1 MAEIKV
7 PKSHA
12 EKLDA
17 RALKLQQDYQQLRE
31 TGKGAWQSKKA
42 LSRKYKVAMSTV
54 YEMLKRAERL
64 STER

>member
-17 RALKLQQDYQQLRE
+17 RALKLRKDYEQLME
-31 TGKGAWQSKKA
+31 AGKGAWQSKQA
-42 LSRKYKVAMSTV
+42 LRKKYKIAMSTV
-54 YEMLKRAERL
+54 YEALKRAERL

>member
-17 RALKLQQDYQQLRE
+17 RALKLQQDYQQLRG
-31 TGKGAWQSKKA
+31 TGKGAWQSKQA
-42 LSRKYKVAMSTV
+42 LRKKYKIAMSTV
-54 YEMLKRAERL
+54 YEALKRAERL

>member
-17 RALKLQQDYQQLRE
+17 RALKLQSDYLQLIE
-31 TGKGAWQSKKA
+31 AGKGAWQSKQAMRK
-42 LSRKYKVAMSTV
+42 KYKVAMSTV

-64 STER
+64 STEG